1 VGSCERGIEHSG
13 FIKGGETLM
22 HLNNYWLLNKCFAL
36 HGNLFAGRQT
46 QDQFERRIQTAD
58 KAQILK
64 NIYEVYWNVISNA
77 I

>member
-1 VGSCERGIEHSG
+1 
-13 FIKGGETLM
+13 M